1 MKKYVV
7 LFMLLCAGMVVM
19 AQDIVSD
26 FQKKTGNVDDF
37 TLVNISSKMF
47 QMMAGAADTDTQRVI
62 KDLTGLKILTTEKDM
77 AKNYAVAL
85 EMLTNQGKTYEELM
99 SVKDKSENVK
109 MFTRETNGVI
119 KELVILVGGKT
130 DFVLMGFSGKIDLK
144 QIAKLSKSVNV
155 DGLEY
160 LEKMK

>member
-7 LFMLLCAGMVVM
+7 LFMLLCVGMVVM

-26 FQKKTGNVDDF
+26 FQKKTGNVDDC

-47 QMMAGAADTDTQRVI
+47 QMMAGAADADTQQVI
-62 KDLTGLKILTTEKDM
+62 KNLTGLKILTTEKDM

-85 EMLTNQGKTYEELM
+85 EMLTNQGKVYEELM